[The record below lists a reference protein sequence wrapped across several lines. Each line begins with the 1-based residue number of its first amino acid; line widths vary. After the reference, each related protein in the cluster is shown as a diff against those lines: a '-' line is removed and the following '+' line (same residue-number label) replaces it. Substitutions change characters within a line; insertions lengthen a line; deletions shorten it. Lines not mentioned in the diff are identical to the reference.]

1 MKSDDRSFSKQR
13 CLTRLRE
20 ILQKPQTFGRFEV
33 EQISRRQWDVHKE
46 YGTNEDKS
54 FKLLNPPVMSLE
66 YETKKDK
73 SKKKEPRVN
82 SGRVNM
88 QELMYEVV
96 AELPL
101 DSLLERR
108 SITSVL
114 ENPNPDSQ
122 SSMSSCVSQ
131 SKKKRC
137 SVKVEERRPKKGKV
151 VSPLEVQPNSNDST
165 RLAFERYE
173 EREWLQSEA
182 DLNEGIV

>member
-1 MKSDDRSFSKQR
+1 
-13 CLTRLRE
+13 
-20 ILQKPQTFGRFEV
+20 
-33 EQISRRQWDVHKE
+33 VHKE

-54 FKLLNPPVMSLE
+54 FKLLYPPVMSLE

-165 RLAFERYE
+165 RLAFECYE